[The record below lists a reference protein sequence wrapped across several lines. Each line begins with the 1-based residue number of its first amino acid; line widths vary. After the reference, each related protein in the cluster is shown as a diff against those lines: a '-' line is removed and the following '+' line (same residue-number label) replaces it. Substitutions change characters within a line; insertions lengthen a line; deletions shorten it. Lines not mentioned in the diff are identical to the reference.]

1 MELLKV
7 WQKPRDDMQ
16 CDDLHVSS
24 KMFLDCIFI
33 VISSIIMDFPVSRK
47 FRI

>member
-24 KMFLDCIFI
+24 EMLLDFI
-33 VISSIIMDFPVSRK
+33 GISSIIIIIIAYIYVPS
-47 FRI
+47 